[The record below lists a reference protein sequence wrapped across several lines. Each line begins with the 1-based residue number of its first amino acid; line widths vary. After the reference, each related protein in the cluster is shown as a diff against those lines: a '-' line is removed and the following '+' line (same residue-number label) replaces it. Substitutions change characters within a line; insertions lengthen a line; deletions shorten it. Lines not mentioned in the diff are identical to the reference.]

1 MWIEHEKDRI
11 RWENGSRSSR
21 ARLCNREGNSSW
33 DLVSPRPPVRRRGN
47 PMKYQLTETESYN
60 YLERTERNVREG
72 DGTIILPLEEKLEGI
87 QEDC

>member
-1 MWIEHEKDRI
+1 
-11 RWENGSRSSR
+11 
-21 ARLCNREGNSSW
+21 
-33 DLVSPRPPVRRRGN
+33 
-47 PMKYQLTETESYN
+47 MKYQLTETESYN